1 MAIKKSELYSSLWAG
16 ADSLRGGMDA
26 SEYKN
31 YVLNLL
37 FLKYISDK
45 AKNNM
50 DSEIE
55 VPQGCFYEDILALEG
70 DKEIG
75 DKLNKIIAKIAE
87 RNDLKGVIDSVDFND
102 NTKLGEGKAM
112 MDTLS
117 NLVKIFADLSLG
129 AHGALDDD
137 LLGDAY
143 EYLMRH
149 FASESG
155 KSKGQFY
162 TPSEVS
168 LLLSLLLGI
177 DENTRQ
183 DKSIYDPTCGSG
195 SLLLKASSLAGK
207 KGLTIYGQEKDIST
221 TALCKMNM
229 ILHNSATADIA
240 KGGFSTLSNPF
251 FTTENGMLKTFD
263 YVVANPP
270 FSLKNWTDGLSIDPK
285 SKQVINDSFN
295 RFEDG
300 TPPEKNGDFAF
311 LLHIIK
317 SLKDTGKG
325 AVILPHGVLFRGNAE
340 GVIRK
345 NLLMKGYIK
354 GVIGL
359 APNLFYGTSI
369 PACVIVLDK
378 ENAHAR
384 KGVFMIDASKDFK
397 KDGNKNR
404 LRDQDVQKMIDTFNA
419 LKEIPYYSKMVSL
432 EEISANDYNLNIPRY
447 IASKQELEKDLFAL
461 INSPSYLPKNEI
473 KAYAPYFQVFK
484 ELKNMLFKKSDKEG
498 YYALKTE
505 CENIKELITQ
515 SLEYQTFHA
524 SVLSAFD
531 RLELF
536 TTFNDLE
543 PGFNPK
549 TLIESVCS
557 KVLKEFEKVGILDK
571 YGVYQLFKDYYNEV
585 LQDDWFLL
593 SFNGFRSAKELR
605 KLNPLKDKNKKANY
619 LEEPDF
625 VIQKTYYKS
634 DLIPKNLIKQR
645 FFEKETKE
653 LEALENALNE
663 KEALLD
669 EFIEEHSNEEG
680 LFDGLKINESVLKKE
695 LKNATDLED
704 KQILK
709 TDLEDKQILKTDL
722 EDKQIL
728 KTALEWLEAKNK
740 ALKMKNKAYEELEL
754 KAFHQYKNL
763 EINEI
768 KDLIIKDKWLNSL
781 KNALENKIQKRINA
795 FISTLNE
802 IISSYSNSLLELDK
816 EVKESESKV
825 LEHLKDL
832 GLMG

>member
-45 AKNNM
+45 AKNNNF
-50 DSEIE
+50 SEIE

-102 NTKLGEGKAM
+102 NAKLGEGKAM
-112 MDTLS
+112 TDTLS

-129 AHGALDDD
+129 THGALDDD

-240 KGGFSTLSNPF
+240 KGGSSTLSNPF
-251 FTTENGMLKTFD
+251 FIKNGMLQTFD

-270 FSLKNWTDGLSIDPK
+270 FSLKNWTDGLTIDPK
-285 SKQVINDSFN
+285 SKQVINDHFN

-345 NLLMKGYIK
+345 NLLTKGYIK

-384 KGVFMIDASKDFK
+384 KGVFVIDASKDFK
-397 KDGNKNR
+397 KDGDKNR

-419 LKEIPYYSKMVSL
+419 YKEIPYYSKMVSL
-432 EEISANDYNLNIPRY
+432 EAISLNDYNLNIPRY

-461 INSPSYLPKNEI
+461 INSHKASYLPKNEI

-484 ELKNMLFKKSDKEG
+484 ELKNTLFKKSDKEG

-505 CENIKELITQ
+505 CENIKDLITQ

-585 LQDDWFLL
+585 LQDDWFLI
-593 SFNGFRSAKELR
+593 SFNGFISAKNLR

-625 VIQKTYYKS
+625 IVQKTYYKS

-704 KQILK
+704 KK
-709 TDLEDKQILKTDL
+709 
-722 EDKQIL
+722 IL
-728 KTALEWLEAKNK
+728 KTALEYLEAKNK

-795 FISTLNE
+795 FISALNT

-832 GLMG
+832 GLMGW

>member
-45 AKNNM
+45 AKNDP
-50 DSEIE
+50 DSDII

-177 DENTRQ
+177 DANTRQ

-195 SLLLKASSLAGK
+195 SLLLKASSLAGE

-240 KGGFSTLSNPF
+240 KGGSSTLSNPL

-325 AVILPHGVLFRGNAE
+325 AVILPHGVLFRGNTEAQ
-340 GVIRK
+340 IRK
-345 NLLMKGYIK
+345 NLLTKGYIK
-354 GVIGL
+354 SVIGL

-384 KGVFMIDASKDFK
+384 KGVFLIDASRDFK

-419 LKEIPYYSKMVSL
+419 YKEIPYYSKMVSL

-484 ELKNMLFKKSDKEG
+484 ELKNTLFKKSDKEG

-557 KVLKEFEKVGILDK
+557 RVLKEFEKIEILDK

-585 LQDDWFLL
+585 LQDDWFLISL
-593 SFNGFRSAKELR
+593 NGFESAKELR
-605 KLNPLKDKNKKANY
+605 KLIPLKDKNKKANY

-625 VIQKTYYKS
+625 IIQKTYYKS
-634 DLIPKNLIKQR
+634 DLIPKHLIKQR

-695 LKNATDLED
+695 LKNATDPED
-704 KQILK
+704 KE
-709 TDLEDKQILKTDL
+709 T
-722 EDKQIL
+722 L
-728 KTALEWLEAKNK
+728 KTALELLEAKNK

-763 EINEI
+763 ELGEI
-768 KDLIIKDKWLNSL
+768 KDLIIKDKWLKSL
-781 KNALENKIQKRINA
+781 KNALENKILKRINA
-795 FISTLNE
+795 FTSALNE

>member
-45 AKNNM
+45 ARNNNF
-50 DSEIE
+50 SEIE
-55 VPQGCFYEDILALEG
+55 VPQGCFYEDILALES

-112 MDTLS
+112 IDTLS

-168 LLLSLLLGI
+168 LLLSLLLVI

-207 KGLTIYGQEKDIST
+207 NGLTIYGQEKDIST

-229 ILHNSATADIA
+229 ILHNSADADIA
-240 KGGFSTLSNPF
+240 KGGSSTLSNPF
-251 FTTENGMLKTFD
+251 FIKNGMLKTFD

-285 SKQVINDSFN
+285 SKQVINDRFN

-340 GVIRK
+340 AQIRK
-345 NLLMKGYIK
+345 NLLTKGYIK

-378 ENAHAR
+378 QNARAR
-384 KGVFMIDASKDFK
+384 KGVFLIDASKDFK

-404 LRDQDVQKMIDTFNA
+404 LREQDVQKMIDTFNA

-432 EEISANDYNLNIPRY
+432 EEISANDYNLNIARY
-447 IASKQELEKDLFAL
+447 IASKQESQKDLFAL
-461 INSPSYLPKNEI
+461 INSHKASYLPKNEI

-484 ELKNMLFKKSDKEG
+484 ELKNTLFKKSDKEG

-505 CENIKELITQ
+505 CENIKELIIQ
-515 SLEYQTFHA
+515 SSEYQTFHA
-524 SVLSAFD
+524 SVSNAFD
-531 RLELF
+531 RLNLF
-536 TTFNDLE
+536 ETFNHLE

-557 KVLKEFEKVGILDK
+557 KVLKEFEKVEILDK

-593 SFNGFRSAKELR
+593 SFNDFLSAKELR
-605 KLNPLKDKNKKANY
+605 KLNPLKDKNKKSNH

-645 FFEKETKE
+645 FFEKEAKE
-653 LEALENALNE
+653 LEELENALNE
-663 KEALLD
+663 KEAD
-669 EFIEEHSNEEG
+669 FEEFIEEHSSEEG
-680 LFDGLKINESVLKKE
+680 LFYELKINESVLKKE

-704 KQILK
+704 K
-709 TDLEDKQILKTDL
+709 E
-722 EDKQIL
+722 IL
-728 KTALEWLEAKNK
+728 KTALELLEAKNK
-740 ALKMKNKAYEELEL
+740 VLKMKNKAYEELEL

-763 EINEI
+763 ELGEI
-768 KDLIIKDKWLNSL
+768 KDLIIQDKWLKSL
-781 KNALENKIQKRINA
+781 KNALENKILKRINA
-795 FISTLNE
+795 FTSALNK
-802 IISSYSNSLLELDK
+802 IISDYSNSLLELDK

>member
-45 AKNNM
+45 ARNNNF
-50 DSEIE
+50 SEIE

-87 RNDLKGVIDSVDFND
+87 RNGLEGVIDSVDFND

-183 DKSIYDPTCGSG
+183 DKSIYDPACGSG
-195 SLLLKASSLAGK
+195 SLLLKASSLAGE

-240 KGGFSTLSNPF
+240 KGGSSTLSNPLF
-251 FTTENGMLKTFD
+251 IENGMLKTFD

-270 FSLKNWTDGLSIDPK
+270 FSLKNWTDGLSIDYK
-285 SKQVINDSFN
+285 SKQVINDRFN

-317 SLKDTGKG
+317 SLKNTGKG

-340 GVIRK
+340 GAIRK
-345 NLLMKGYIK
+345 NLLTKGYIK

-384 KGVFMIDASKDFK
+384 KGVFLIDASKDFK

-404 LRDQDVQKMIDTFNA
+404 LREQDVQKMIDTFNA
-419 LKEIPYYSKMVSL
+419 YKEIPHYSKMVSL
-432 EEISANDYNLNIPRY
+432 EEIALNDYNLNIARY
-447 IASKQELEKDLFAL
+447 ITAKQESEKDLFAL

-473 KAYAPYFQVFK
+473 KAYAPYFRVFK
-484 ELKNMLFKKSDKEG
+484 ELKNTLFKKSDKEG

-515 SLEYQTFHA
+515 SSEFQTFHA
-524 SVLSAFD
+524 SVLNAFD
-531 RLELF
+531 RLDLF
-536 TTFNDLE
+536 ETFNDLE

-557 KVLKEFEKVGILDK
+557 KVLKEFEKIEILDK

-585 LQDDWFLL
+585 LQDDWFLISL
-593 SFNGFRSAKELR
+593 NGFISTKELR

-645 FFEKETKE
+645 FFEKEAKE
-653 LEALENALNE
+653 LEELENALNE
-663 KEALLD
+663 KEALFE

-680 LFDGLKINESVLKKE
+680 LFYELKINESVLKKE

-704 KQILK
+704 KK
-709 TDLEDKQILKTDL
+709 
-722 EDKQIL
+722 IL

-763 EINEI
+763 ELNEI
-768 KDLIIKDKWLNSL
+768 KDLIIKDKWLKSL
-781 KNALENKIQKRINA
+781 KNALENKILKRINA
-795 FISTLNE
+795 FSSALNE
-802 IISSYSNSLLELDK
+802 IIQTYSNSLLELDK

>member
-31 YVLNLL
+31 YVLILL

-45 AKNNM
+45 ARNDAKNNT

-75 DKLNKIIAKIAE
+75 DKLNKIIAEIAE
-87 RNDLKGVIDSVDFND
+87 RNELKGVIDSVDFND

-112 MDTLS
+112 IDTLS

-177 DENTRQ
+177 DENTKQ

-207 KGLTIYGQEKDIST
+207 NGLTIYGQEKDIST

-229 ILHNSATADIA
+229 ILHNSADADIA
-240 KGGFSTLSNPF
+240 KGGSSTLSNPF
-251 FTTENGMLKTFD
+251 FIKNGMLQTFD

-345 NLLMKGYIK
+345 NLLTKGYIK

-378 ENAHAR
+378 ENARAR

-404 LRDQDVQKMIDTFNA
+404 LREQDVQKMIDTFNA

-432 EEISANDYNLNIPRY
+432 EEISANDYNLNIARY
-447 IASKQELEKDLFAL
+447 IAAKPESEKDLFAL
-461 INSPSYLPKNEI
+461 INSHKASYLPKNEI
-473 KAYAPYFQVFK
+473 KAYAPYFKVFK
-484 ELKNMLFKKSDKEG
+484 ELKNTLFKKSDKEG

-505 CENIKELITQ
+505 CENIKDLITQ
-515 SLEYQTFHA
+515 SSEFQAFHA
-524 SVLSAFD
+524 SVLNAFD
-531 RLELF
+531 RLNLF
-536 TTFNDLE
+536 ETFDHLK

-557 KVLKEFEKVGILDK
+557 KVLKEFEKVEILDK

-593 SFNGFRSAKELR
+593 SFNDFSSAKELR

-625 VIQKTYYKS
+625 IIQKTYYKS

-653 LEALENALNE
+653 LEELENALNE

-695 LKNATDLED
+695 LKNATDS
-704 KQILK
+704 
-709 TDLEDKQILKTDL
+709 

-763 EINEI
+763 KLGEI

-795 FISTLNE
+795 FISALNE

-825 LEHLKDL
+825 SEHLKDL
-832 GLMG
+832 GVVV

>member
-45 AKNNM
+45 ARNNNF
-50 DSEIE
+50 SEIE

-112 MDTLS
+112 VDTLS

-129 AHGALDDD
+129 THGALDDD

-207 KGLTIYGQEKDIST
+207 LGLTIYGQEKDIST
-221 TALCKMNM
+221 TALCRMNM
-229 ILHNSATADIA
+229 ILHHSADADIA
-240 KGGFSTLSNPF
+240 KGGSSTLSNPLF
-251 FTTENGMLKTFD
+251 IKNGMLQTFD

-285 SKQVINDSFN
+285 SKQVINDHFN

-419 LKEIPYYSKMVSL
+419 YKEIPYYSKMVSL
-432 EEISANDYNLNIPRY
+432 EEISLNDYNLNIPRY
-447 IASKQELEKDLFAL
+447 IASQQELEKDLFAL
-461 INSPSYLPKNEI
+461 INSHKASYLPKNEI
-473 KAYAPYFQVFK
+473 KAYDPYFQVFK
-484 ELKNMLFKKSDKEG
+484 ELKNTLFKKSDKEG

-524 SVLSAFD
+524 SVLNAFD

-593 SFNGFRSAKELR
+593 SFNGFESAKELR

-709 TDLEDKQILKTDL
+709 T
-722 EDKQIL
+722 
-728 KTALEWLEAKNK
+728 ALELLEAKNK

-763 EINEI
+763 ELDEI
-768 KDLIIKDKWLNSL
+768 KDLIIQDKWLKSL

-795 FISTLNE
+795 FISALNE

>member
-45 AKNNM
+45 ARNDAKNNIP
-50 DSEIE
+50 SAIE

-75 DKLNKIIAKIAE
+75 DKLNKIIAEIAE

-143 EYLMRH
+143 EYFMRH

-177 DENTRQ
+177 NENTKQ
-183 DKSIYDPTCGSG
+183 DTSIYDPTCGSG
-195 SLLLKASSLAGK
+195 SLLLKASSLASE

-229 ILHNSATADIA
+229 ILHNNSSADI
-240 KGGFSTLSNPF
+240 KGGSSTLSDPDTF
-251 FTTENGMLKTFD
+251 KTENGMLKTFD

-270 FSLKNWTDGLSIDPK
+270 FSLKNWTDGFSIDPK
-285 SKQVINDSFN
+285 SKQVIDDRFN

-317 SLKDTGKG
+317 SLKNTGKG

-340 GVIRK
+340 GAIRK
-345 NLLMKGYIK
+345 NLLTKGYIK

-404 LRDQDVQKMIDTFNA
+404 LREQDIQKMIDTFNA

-432 EEISANDYNLNIPRY
+432 EEISANGYNLNIPRY
-447 IASKQELEKDLFAL
+447 IAAKLESEKDLFAL
-461 INSPSYLPKNEI
+461 INSHKANYLPKNEMESL
-473 KAYAPYFQVFK
+473 APYFKVFK
-484 ELKNMLFKKSDKEG
+484 ELKNTLFKKSDKEG

-505 CENIKELITQ
+505 CENFKDLIIKSQ
-515 SLEYQTFHA
+515 EYQAFHA
-524 SVLSAFD
+524 SVLNAFD
-531 RLELF
+531 RLDLL
-536 TTFNDLE
+536 TTFDHLK

-549 TLIESVCS
+549 TLIESVCQ
-557 KVLKEFEKVGILDK
+557 KVLKEFEKVEILDK
-571 YGVYQLFKDYYNEV
+571 YGVYQLFKDYYNQV

-593 SFNGFRSAKELR
+593 SFNDFISAKELR
-605 KLNPLKDKNKKANY
+605 KLTPLKDKNKKANY

-634 DLIPKNLIKQR
+634 DLIPKNLIQQR
-645 FFEKETKE
+645 FFEKEAKE
-653 LEALENALNE
+653 LEELENALNE
-663 KEALLD
+663 KEAHYE

-680 LFDGLKINESVLKKE
+680 LFYELKISESVLKKE
-695 LKNATDLED
+695 LKNATED
-704 KQILK
+704 S
-709 TDLEDKQILKTDL
+709 EDEK
-722 EDKQIL
+722 IL
-728 KTALEWLEAKNK
+728 KTALELLEAKNK
-740 ALKMKNKAYEELEL
+740 ALKMKNKAHEELEL

-763 EINEI
+763 ELDEI

-781 KNALENKIQKRINA
+781 KNALENKILKRINA
-795 FISTLNE
+795 FTSTLNE
-802 IISSYSNSLLELDK
+802 IISNYSNSLLELDK

>member
-45 AKNNM
+45 ARSNI

-87 RNDLKGVIDSVDFND
+87 RNDLEGVIDSVDFND
-102 NTKLGEGKAM
+102 NAKLGEGKAM
-112 MDTLS
+112 IDTLS

-207 KGLTIYGQEKDIST
+207 RGLTIYGQEKDIST
-221 TALCKMNM
+221 TALCKMNT
-229 ILHNSATADIA
+229 ILHNITDAEI
-240 KGGFSTLSNPF
+240 KGGSSTLSNPF
-251 FTTENGMLKTFD
+251 FTTENGMLQTFD

-340 GVIRK
+340 AQIRK
-345 NLLMKGYIK
+345 NLLTKGYIK

-378 ENAHAR
+378 ENARAR

-419 LKEIPYYSKMVSL
+419 YKEIPYYSKMVSL

-447 IASKQELEKDLFAL
+447 IAAKQELEKDLFAL

-473 KAYAPYFQVFK
+473 KAYDPYFQVFK
-484 ELKNMLFKKSDKEG
+484 ELKNTLFKKSDKEG

-585 LQDDWFLL
+585 LQDDWFLI
-593 SFNGFRSAKELR
+593 SFNGFESAKELR

-625 VIQKTYYKS
+625 IIQKTYYKS

-669 EFIEEHSNEEG
+669 EFIEEHSSEEG

-695 LKNATDLED
+695 LKNATDP
-704 KQILK
+704 
-709 TDLEDKQILKTDL
+709 

-795 FISTLNE
+795 FISALNE

>member
-1 MAIKKSELYSSLWAG
+1 MAIRKNELYSSLWAG

-45 AKNNM
+45 ARNDAKNNT
-50 DSEIE
+50 DSAIE

-75 DKLNKIIAKIAE
+75 DKLNKIIAEIAE
-87 RNDLKGVIDSVDFND
+87 QNDLKGVIDSVDFND

-112 MDTLS
+112 IDTLS

-221 TALCKMNM
+221 RALCKMNT
-229 ILHNSATADIA
+229 ILHNITDADI
-240 KGGFSTLSNPF
+240 KGGSSTLSNPL
-251 FTTENGMLKTFD
+251 FTTENGMLQTFD

-317 SLKDTGKG
+317 SLKNTGKG

-404 LRDQDVQKMIDTFNA
+404 LREQDVQKMIDTFNA
-419 LKEIPYYSKMVSL
+419 YKEIPYYSKMVSL

-484 ELKNMLFKKSDKEG
+484 ELKNTLFKKSDKEG

-515 SLEYQTFHA
+515 SSEYQTFHA

-536 TTFNDLE
+536 TTFNDLKL
-543 PGFNPK
+543 GFNPK

-557 KVLKEFEKVGILDK
+557 RVLKEFEKVGILDK

-585 LQDDWFLL
+585 LQDDWFLI
-593 SFNGFRSAKELR
+593 SFNGFRSAKNLR

-653 LEALENALNE
+653 LEELENALNE

-695 LKNATDLED
+695 LKNA
-704 KQILK
+704 
-709 TDLEDKQILKTDL
+709 TDL

-781 KNALENKIQKRINA
+781 KNALENKIQKHINA
-795 FISTLNE
+795 FISALNG

>member
-45 AKNNM
+45 ARNNTY
-50 DSEIE
+50 SEIE

-87 RNDLKGVIDSVDFND
+87 RNGLKGVIDSVDFND

-112 MDTLS
+112 IDTLS

-129 AHGALDDD
+129 AHGALGDD

-177 DENTRQ
+177 DENTKQ
-183 DKSIYDPTCGSG
+183 DKSIYDPTCRSG

-207 KGLTIYGQEKDIST
+207 KGLSIYGQEKDIST
-221 TALCKMNM
+221 TALCRMNM
-229 ILHNSATADIA
+229 FLHNASAHKIA
-240 KGGFSTLSNPF
+240 KGGSSTLSNPF
-251 FTTENGMLKTFD
+251 FIKNGMLQTFD

-325 AVILPHGVLFRGNAE
+325 AVILPHGVLFRGNTE
-340 GVIRK
+340 SVIRK
-345 NLLMKGYIK
+345 NLLTKGYIK
-354 GVIGL
+354 SVIGL

-378 ENAHAR
+378 ENARAR
-384 KGVFMIDASKDFK
+384 KGVFLIDASKDFK

-404 LRDQDVQKMIDTFNA
+404 LREQDVQKMIDTFNA

-432 EEISANDYNLNIPRY
+432 EEISANDYNLNIARY
-447 IASKQELEKDLFAL
+447 IAAKQESEKDLFAL
-461 INSPSYLPKNEI
+461 INSPSYLPQNEI
-473 KAYAPYFQVFK
+473 EIYAPYFQVFK
-484 ELKNMLFKKSDKEG
+484 ELKNTLFKKSDKEG

-505 CENIKELITQ
+505 CENIKDLIIQ
-515 SLEYQTFHA
+515 SLEYQAFHA
-524 SVLSAFD
+524 SVLNAFD
-531 RLELF
+531 RLNLF
-536 TTFNDLE
+536 ETFENLE

-557 KVLKEFEKVGILDK
+557 KVLKEFEKGEVLDK

-593 SFNGFRSAKELR
+593 SFNGFLSAKELR

-645 FFEKETKE
+645 FFEKEAKE
-653 LEALENALNE
+653 LEELENALNE
-663 KEALLD
+663 KEAD
-669 EFIEEHSNEEG
+669 FEEFIEEHSNEECK
-680 LFDGLKINESVLKKE
+680 F
-695 LKNATDLED
+695 
-704 KQILK
+704 
-709 TDLEDKQILKTDL
+709 
-722 EDKQIL
+722 
-728 KTALEWLEAKNK
+728 
-740 ALKMKNKAYEELEL
+740 
-754 KAFHQYKNL
+754 
-763 EINEI
+763 
-768 KDLIIKDKWLNSL
+768 
-781 KNALENKIQKRINA
+781 
-795 FISTLNE
+795 
-802 IISSYSNSLLELDK
+802 
-816 EVKESESKV
+816 
-825 LEHLKDL
+825 
-832 GLMG
+832 

>member
-45 AKNNM
+45 ARNDAKNHIE
-50 DSEIE
+50 SAIE

-75 DKLNKIIAKIAE
+75 DKLNKIIAEIAKKNQLE
-87 RNDLKGVIDSVDFND
+87 GVIDSVDFND

-112 MDTLS
+112 IDTLS

-195 SLLLKASSLAGK
+195 SLLLKASSLAGE

-240 KGGFSTLSNPF
+240 KGGSSTLSNPL

-285 SKQVINDSFN
+285 SKQVINDNFN

-340 GVIRK
+340 AQIRK
-345 NLLMKGYIK
+345 NLLTKGYIK
-354 GVIGL
+354 SVIGL

-378 ENAHAR
+378 ENARAR
-384 KGVFMIDASKDFK
+384 KGVFLIDASKDFK

-404 LRDQDVQKMIDTFNA
+404 LREQDVQKMIDAFNA
-419 LKEIPYYSKMVSL
+419 YKEIPYYSKMVSL
-432 EEISANDYNLNIPRY
+432 EEISANDYNLNIARY
-447 IASKQELEKDLFAL
+447 ITAKQESEKDLFAL
-461 INSPSYLPKNEI
+461 INSHKASYLPQNEI
-473 KAYAPYFQVFK
+473 EIYDPYFRVFK
-484 ELKNMLFKKSDKEG
+484 ELKNTLFKKSDKES

-505 CENIKELITQ
+505 CENIKESIIQ
-515 SLEYQTFHA
+515 SSEFHAFHA
-524 SVLSAFD
+524 SVLDAFD
-531 RLELF
+531 RLDLF
-536 TTFNDLE
+536 ETFEHLE

-549 TLIESVCS
+549 TLIESVCQ
-557 KVLKEFEKVGILDK
+557 KVLKEFEKIEILDK

-593 SFNGFRSAKELR
+593 SFNGFISAKELR

-634 DLIPKNLIKQR
+634 DLIPKHLIKQR

-653 LEALENALNE
+653 LEELENALNE

-695 LKNATDLED
+695 LKNATDSED
-704 KQILK
+704 EK
-709 TDLEDKQILKTDL
+709 
-722 EDKQIL
+722 IL

-740 ALKMKNKAYEELEL
+740 ALKMKNKAHEELEL

-763 EINEI
+763 KLNEI
-768 KDLIIKDKWLNSL
+768 KDLIIQDKWLKSL
-781 KNALENKIQKRINA
+781 KNALENKIFKRINA
-795 FISTLNE
+795 FSSALNG
-802 IISSYSNSLLELDK
+802 IIQTYSNSLLELNK

>member
-45 AKNNM
+45 ARNNTY
-50 DSEIE
+50 SEIE
-55 VPQGCFYEDILALEG
+55 VPEGCFYEDILALEG
-70 DKEIG
+70 NKEIG

-87 RNDLKGVIDSVDFND
+87 QNDLKGVIDSVDFND

-112 MDTLS
+112 IDTLS

-129 AHGALDDD
+129 THGALDDD

-177 DENTRQ
+177 DENTKQ

-207 KGLTIYGQEKDIST
+207 NGLTIYGQEKDIST
-221 TALCKMNM
+221 TALCRMNM
-229 ILHNSATADIA
+229 ILHNSADADIA
-240 KGGFSTLSNPF
+240 KGGSSTLSNPSF
-251 FTTENGMLKTFD
+251 IENGMLKTFD

-317 SLKDTGKG
+317 SLKNTGKG

-340 GVIRK
+340 AQIRK
-345 NLLMKGYIK
+345 NLLTKGYIK

-378 ENAHAR
+378 ENARAR

-404 LRDQDVQKMIDTFNA
+404 LREQDVQKMIDTFNA

-432 EEISANDYNLNIPRY
+432 EEIALNDYNLNIARY
-447 IASKQELEKDLFAL
+447 IAAKQESEKDLFAL
-461 INSPSYLPKNEI
+461 INSHKASYLPKNEI
-473 KAYAPYFQVFK
+473 EAYAPYFQVFK
-484 ELKNMLFKKSDKEG
+484 ELKNTLFKKSDKEG

-505 CENIKELITQ
+505 CENIKDLITQ
-515 SLEYQTFHA
+515 SLEYQAFHA
-524 SVLSAFD
+524 SVLNAFD
-531 RLELF
+531 RLNLF
-536 TTFNDLE
+536 ETFNHLK

-549 TLIESVCS
+549 TTIESVCS
-557 KVLKEFEKVGILDK
+557 KVLKEFEKGEILDK
-571 YGVYQLFKDYYNEV
+571 YGVYQIFKDYYNEV

-593 SFNGFRSAKELR
+593 SFNDFSSAKELR
-605 KLNPLKDKNKKANY
+605 ELNPLKDKNKKANY

-645 FFEKETKE
+645 FFEKESKE
-653 LEALENALNE
+653 LEELENALNE
-663 KEALLD
+663 KEANFE
-669 EFIEEHSNEEG
+669 EFIEEHSSEEG
-680 LFDGLKINESVLKKE
+680 LFYESKINESVLKKE
-695 LKNATDLED
+695 LKNATDLKD
-704 KQILK
+704 K
-709 TDLEDKQILKTDL
+709 E
-722 EDKQIL
+722 IL
-728 KTALEWLEAKNK
+728 KTALELLEAKNK

-754 KAFHQYKNL
+754 KAFHQYKKL
-763 EINEI
+763 ELDEI
-768 KDLIIKDKWLNSL
+768 KDLIIQDKWLKSL
-781 KNALENKIQKRINA
+781 KNALENKILKRINA
-795 FISTLNE
+795 FTGTLNS
-802 IISSYSNSLLELDK
+802 IISNYSNSLLELDK

-832 GLMG
+832 GVVV

>member
-45 AKNNM
+45 ARSNM

-87 RNDLKGVIDSVDFND
+87 RNNLKGVIDSVDFND

-112 MDTLS
+112 IDTLS

-143 EYLMRH
+143 EYLMHH

-240 KGGFSTLSNPF
+240 KGGSSTLSNPF
-251 FTTENGMLKTFD
+251 FIKNGMLQTFD

-285 SKQVINDSFN
+285 SKQVINDHFN

-317 SLKDTGKG
+317 SLNPTGKG

-369 PACVIVLDK
+369 PACVIILDK
-378 ENAHAR
+378 ENARTR
-384 KGVFMIDASKDFK
+384 KGVFVIDASKDFK

-419 LKEIPYYSKMVSL
+419 YKEIPYYSKMVSL
-432 EEISANDYNLNIPRY
+432 EEISTNDYNLNIPRY
-447 IASKQELEKDLFAL
+447 IAAKQELEKDLFAL
-461 INSPSYLPKNEI
+461 INSHKASYLPKNEI
-473 KAYAPYFQVFK
+473 EAYTPYFQVFK
-484 ELKNMLFKKSDKEG
+484 ELKNTLFKKSDKED

-505 CENIKELITQ
+505 CENIKDYITK

-524 SVLSAFD
+524 SVLNAFD

-536 TTFNDLE
+536 TTFNSLE
-543 PGFNPK
+543 PGFDPK
-549 TLIESVCS
+549 TLIESVYS
-557 KVLKEFEKVGILDK
+557 KVLYEFEKVEILDK

-593 SFNGFRSAKELR
+593 SCNGFESAKELR
-605 KLNPLKDKNKKANY
+605 ELTPLKDKNKKANY

-625 VIQKTYYKS
+625 IIQKTYYKS
-634 DLIPKNLIKQR
+634 DLIPKHLIKQR

-680 LFDGLKINESVLKKE
+680 LFDGLKINESILKKE
-695 LKNATDLED
+695 LKNATDP
-704 KQILK
+704 
-709 TDLEDKQILKTDL
+709 

-781 KNALENKIQKRINA
+781 KNALEDKIQKRINA
-795 FISTLNE
+795 FASALNE
-802 IISSYSNSLLELDK
+802 IIQTYSNSLLELDK

>member
-1 MAIKKSELYSSLWAG
+1 M
-16 ADSLRGGMDA
+16 
-26 SEYKN
+26 
-31 YVLNLL
+31 
-37 FLKYISDK
+37 
-45 AKNNM
+45 
-50 DSEIE
+50 
-55 VPQGCFYEDILALEG
+55 
-70 DKEIG
+70 
-75 DKLNKIIAKIAE
+75 
-87 RNDLKGVIDSVDFND
+87 IDSVDFND

-112 MDTLS
+112 IDTLS

-143 EYLMRH
+143 EYLMCH

-207 KGLTIYGQEKDIST
+207 NGLTIYGQEKDIST

-229 ILHNSATADIA
+229 ILHNSTDAEIA
-240 KGGFSTLSNPF
+240 KGGSSTLSNPF
-251 FTTENGMLKTFD
+251 FIKNGMLQTFD

-295 RFEDG
+295 RFEYG

-340 GVIRK
+340 GAIRK
-345 NLLMKGYIK
+345 NLLTKGYIK

-384 KGVFMIDASKDFK
+384 KGVFIIDASKDFK

-404 LRDQDVQKMIDTFNA
+404 LREQDVQKMIDTFNA

-432 EEISANDYNLNIPRY
+432 EEISANDYNLNIARY
-447 IASKQELEKDLFAL
+447 IATKQESEKDLFAL
-461 INSPSYLPKNEI
+461 INSHKASYLPKNEI

-484 ELKNMLFKKSDKEG
+484 ELKNTLFKKSDKEG

-505 CENIKELITQ
+505 CENIKDLITQ
-515 SLEYQTFHA
+515 SSEFQTFHA
-524 SVLSAFD
+524 SVLNAFD
-531 RLELF
+531 RLNLF
-536 TTFNDLE
+536 ETFDNLK

-557 KVLKEFEKVGILDK
+557 KVLKEFEKVEILDK

-593 SFNGFRSAKELR
+593 SFNDFSSAKELR
-605 KLNPLKDKNKKANY
+605 ELTPLKDKNKKANY

-645 FFEKETKE
+645 FFEKEAKE
-653 LEALENALNE
+653 LEELENALNE
-663 KEALLD
+663 KEAD
-669 EFIEEHSNEEG
+669 FEEFIKEHSSEEG
-680 LFDGLKINESVLKKE
+680 LFYEWKVNESVLKKE
-695 LKNATDLED
+695 LKNATDSED
-704 KQILK
+704 K
-709 TDLEDKQILKTDL
+709 E
-722 EDKQIL
+722 IL
-728 KTALEWLEAKNK
+728 KTALELLEAKNK
-740 ALKMKNKAYEELEL
+740 ALKMKNKACEELEL

-763 EINEI
+763 ELGKI
-768 KDLIIKDKWLNSL
+768 KDLIIQDKWLKSL
-781 KNALENKIQKRINA
+781 KNALENKILKRINA
-795 FISTLNE
+795 FTSTLNE
-802 IISSYSNSLLELDK
+802 IISNYSSSLLELDK

>member
-45 AKNNM
+45 AKNDP
-50 DSEIE
+50 DSDII
-55 VPQGCFYEDILALEG
+55 VPQGCFYEYILALEG

-87 RNDLKGVIDSVDFND
+87 QNDLLKGAIDSVDFND

-117 NLVKIFADLSLG
+117 NLVKIFANLSLG
-129 AHGALDDD
+129 THGALDDD

-177 DENTRQ
+177 DENTIQ
-183 DKSIYDPTCGSG
+183 DKTIYDPACGSG
-195 SLLLKASSLAGK
+195 SLLLKASSLAGE

-229 ILHNSATADIA
+229 VLHNSATADIA
-240 KGGFSTLSNPF
+240 KGGSSTLSNPYF
-251 FTTENGMLKTFD
+251 LENGMLKTFD

-317 SLKDTGKG
+317 SLKNTGKG

-340 GVIRK
+340 AQIRK
-345 NLLMKGYIK
+345 NLLLKGYIK

-404 LRDQDVQKMIDTFNA
+404 LRDQDIQKMIDTFNA
-419 LKEIPYYSKMVSL
+419 YKEIPYYSKMVSL

-447 IASKQELEKDLFAL
+447 IAAKQELEKDLFAL

-484 ELKNMLFKKSDKEG
+484 ELKNTLFKKSDKEG

-515 SLEYQTFHA
+515 SSEFQTFHA

-536 TTFNDLE
+536 ETFNHLE

-557 KVLKEFEKVGILDK
+557 KVLKEFEKVGILDQ

-585 LQDDWFLL
+585 LQDDWFLI
-593 SFNGFRSAKELR
+593 SFNGFESAKELR

-619 LEEPDF
+619 LEKPDF
-625 VIQKTYYKS
+625 IIQKTYYKS
-634 DLIPKNLIKQR
+634 DLIPKHLIKQR

-695 LKNATDLED
+695 LKNATDSED
-704 KQILK
+704 KE
-709 TDLEDKQILKTDL
+709 T
-722 EDKQIL
+722 L

-763 EINEI
+763 ELSEI
-768 KDLIIKDKWLNSL
+768 KDLIIKDKWLKSL

-795 FISTLNE
+795 FISALNE

-825 LEHLKDL
+825 LEHLRDL

>member
-1 MAIKKSELYSSLWAG
+1 MI
-16 ADSLRGGMDA
+16 
-26 SEYKN
+26 
-31 YVLNLL
+31 
-37 FLKYISDK
+37 
-45 AKNNM
+45 
-50 DSEIE
+50 
-55 VPQGCFYEDILALEG
+55 
-70 DKEIG
+70 
-75 DKLNKIIAKIAE
+75 
-87 RNDLKGVIDSVDFND
+87 
-102 NTKLGEGKAM
+102 
-112 MDTLS
+112 DTLS

-207 KGLTIYGQEKDIST
+207 NGLTIYGQEKDIST

-229 ILHNSATADIA
+229 ILHNSADADIA
-240 KGGFSTLSNPF
+240 KGGSSTLSNPLF
-251 FTTENGMLKTFD
+251 IENGMLKTFD
-263 YVVANPP
+263 YCLANPP

-317 SLKDTGKG
+317 SLKNTGKG

-345 NLLMKGYIK
+345 NLLLKGYIK

-369 PACVIVLDK
+369 PACVIILDK
-378 ENAHAR
+378 ENTRAR

-419 LKEIPYYSKMVSL
+419 YKEIPYYSKMVSL

-447 IASKQELEKDLFAL
+447 IAAKPESEKDLFAL
-461 INSPSYLPKNEI
+461 INSHKASYLPKNEI
-473 KAYAPYFQVFK
+473 VKAYDPYFKVFK
-484 ELKNMLFKKSDKEG
+484 ELKNTLFKKSDKEG

-505 CENIKELITQ
+505 CENIKELIIQ
-515 SLEYQTFHA
+515 SSEFQTFHA

-531 RLELF
+531 RLELS

-557 KVLKEFEKVGILDK
+557 RVLKEFEKVEILDK

-593 SFNGFRSAKELR
+593 SFNGFLSAKNLR
-605 KLNPLKDKNKKANY
+605 KLTPLKDKNKKANY

-625 VIQKTYYKS
+625 IIQKTYYKS

-645 FFEKETKE
+645 FFEKEAKE
-653 LEALENALNE
+653 LEELENALNE

-680 LFDGLKINESVLKKE
+680 LFYELKINESVLKKE
-695 LKNATDLED
+695 LKNATDLEYE
-704 KQILK
+704 K
-709 TDLEDKQILKTDL
+709 
-722 EDKQIL
+722 IL

-763 EINEI
+763 KLGEI

-781 KNALENKIQKRINA
+781 KNALENKIQKRTNA
-795 FISTLNE
+795 FTSALNE

>member
-45 AKNNM
+45 ARSNM

-112 MDTLS
+112 IDTLS

-240 KGGFSTLSNPF
+240 KGGSSTLSNPF
-251 FTTENGMLKTFD
+251 FIKNGMLQTFD

-317 SLKDTGKG
+317 SLKNTGKG

-340 GVIRK
+340 GSIRK
-345 NLLMKGYIK
+345 NLLLKGYIK

-384 KGVFMIDASKDFK
+384 KGVFVIDASKDFK

-419 LKEIPYYSKMVSL
+419 YKEIPYYSKMVSL

-447 IASKQELEKDLFAL
+447 IAAKQELEKDLFAL

-473 KAYAPYFQVFK
+473 KAYDPYFQVFK
-484 ELKNMLFKKSDKEG
+484 ELKNTLFKKSDKEG

-524 SVLSAFD
+524 SVLSAFESLD
-531 RLELF
+531 LF
-536 TTFNDLE
+536 ETFDNLE

-549 TLIESVCS
+549 TLIESVCQ

-585 LQDDWFLL
+585 LQDDWFLI
-593 SFNGFRSAKELR
+593 SFNGFISAKELR

-704 KQILK
+704 
-709 TDLEDKQILKTDL
+709 E
-722 EDKQIL
+722 QIL
-728 KTALEWLEAKNK
+728 KTALELLEAKNK

-795 FISTLNE
+795 FISALNG

-832 GLMG
+832 GLLG

>member
-45 AKNNM
+45 ARSNM

-112 MDTLS
+112 IDTLS

-183 DKSIYDPTCGSG
+183 DKSIYDPACGSG

-240 KGGFSTLSNPF
+240 KGGSSTLSNPLF
-251 FTTENGMLKTFD
+251 IKNGMLQTFD

-270 FSLKNWTDGLSIDPK
+270 FSLKNWTDGLTIDPK

-340 GVIRK
+340 GSIRK

-404 LRDQDVQKMIDTFNA
+404 LREQDVQKMIDTFNA
-419 LKEIPYYSKMVSL
+419 YKEIPYYSKMVSL

-447 IASKQELEKDLFAL
+447 IATKQELEKDLFAL

-484 ELKNMLFKKSDKEG
+484 ELKNTLFKKSDKEG

-505 CENIKELITQ
+505 CENIKDYITQ

-531 RLELF
+531 RLELS

-593 SFNGFRSAKELR
+593 SFNGFESAKELR
-605 KLNPLKDKNKKANY
+605 KLTPLKDKNKKANY

-625 VIQKTYYKS
+625 IIQKTYYKS
-634 DLIPKNLIKQR
+634 DLIPKHLIKQR

-653 LEALENALNE
+653 LEALENAFNE

-680 LFDGLKINESVLKKE
+680 LFEGLKINESVLKKE
-695 LKNATDLED
+695 LKNATDPED
-704 KQILK
+704 KK
-709 TDLEDKQILKTDL
+709 
-722 EDKQIL
+722 IL
-728 KTALEWLEAKNK
+728 KTALELLEAKNK
-740 ALKMKNKAYEELEL
+740 ALKTKNKAHEELEL

-763 EINEI
+763 ELNEI

-781 KNALENKIQKRINA
+781 KNALENKILKRINA
-795 FISTLNE
+795 FISALNE

>member
-45 AKNNM
+45 ARSNI

-112 MDTLS
+112 IDTLS

-129 AHGALDDD
+129 VHGALDDD

-177 DENTRQ
+177 NENTRQ
-183 DKSIYDPTCGSG
+183 DKSIYDPACGSG

-229 ILHNSATADIA
+229 ILHNSTDADIA
-240 KGGFSTLSNPF
+240 KGGSSTLSNPLF
-251 FTTENGMLKTFD
+251 IKNGMLQTFD

-317 SLKDTGKG
+317 SLKNTGKG

-345 NLLMKGYIK
+345 NLLLKGYIK

-369 PACVIVLDK
+369 PACVIILDK

-384 KGVFMIDASKDFK
+384 KGVFVIDASKDFK

-419 LKEIPYYSKMVSL
+419 YKEIPYYSKMVSL
-432 EEISANDYNLNIPRY
+432 EEISTNDYNLNIPRY
-447 IASKQELEKDLFAL
+447 IAAKQELEKDLFAL
-461 INSPSYLPKNEI
+461 INSHKASYLPKNEI

-484 ELKNMLFKKSDKEG
+484 ELKNTLFKKSDKEG

-505 CENIKELITQ
+505 CENIKELIIQ

-531 RLELF
+531 RLELP

-557 KVLKEFEKVGILDK
+557 KVLYEFEKIEILDK

-593 SFNGFRSAKELR
+593 SFNDFRSAKELR
-605 KLNPLKDKNKKANY
+605 ELTPLKDKNKKANY

-653 LEALENALNE
+653 LEELENALNE
-663 KEALLD
+663 KEAHFE

-695 LKNATDLED
+695 LKNATDSED
-704 KQILK
+704 K
-709 TDLEDKQILKTDL
+709 E
-722 EDKQIL
+722 IL
-728 KTALEWLEAKNK
+728 KTALELLEAKNK
-740 ALKMKNKAYEELEL
+740 ALKMKNKAYEDLEL

-763 EINEI
+763 EVNEI
-768 KDLIIKDKWLNSL
+768 KDLIIKDKWLKSL

-795 FISTLNE
+795 FTSALNG
-802 IISSYSNSLLELDK
+802 IIQTYSNGLLELDK

-832 GLMG
+832 GLVG

>member
-45 AKNNM
+45 ARSNM

-221 TALCKMNM
+221 TALCIMNM
-229 ILHNSATADIA
+229 FLHNAPKHKIA

-285 SKQVINDSFN
+285 SKQVINDHFN

-340 GVIRK
+340 GSIRK

-378 ENAHAR
+378 ENARAR
-384 KGVFMIDASKDFK
+384 KGVFVIDASKDFK

-484 ELKNMLFKKSDKEG
+484 ELKNTLFKKSDKEG

-524 SVLSAFD
+524 SVLSAFESLD
-531 RLELF
+531 LF

-585 LQDDWFLL
+585 LQDDWFLI
-593 SFNGFRSAKELR
+593 SFNGFESAKELR

-625 VIQKTYYKS
+625 IVQKTYYKS

-653 LEALENALNE
+653 LEELENALNE

-695 LKNATDLED
+695 LKNATDPED
-704 KQILK
+704 K
-709 TDLEDKQILKTDL
+709 E
-722 EDKQIL
+722 IL

-740 ALKMKNKAYEELEL
+740 ALKMKNKAHEDLEL

-795 FISTLNE
+795 FASALNT

-832 GLMG
+832 GLLG

>member
-45 AKNNM
+45 AKNNTY
-50 DSEIE
+50 SEIE

-87 RNDLKGVIDSVDFND
+87 RNDLKGVIDNVDFND

-112 MDTLS
+112 IDTLS
-117 NLVKIFADLSLG
+117 NLIKIFADLSLG

-221 TALCKMNM
+221 TALCRMNM
-229 ILHNSATADIA
+229 ILHNSADADIA
-240 KGGFSTLSNPF
+240 KGGSSTLSNPLF
-251 FTTENGMLKTFD
+251 IKNGMLQTFD

-285 SKQVINDSFN
+285 SKQVINDRFN

-317 SLKDTGKG
+317 SLNPTGKG

-345 NLLMKGYIK
+345 NLLLKGYIK

-378 ENAHAR
+378 ENARAR
-384 KGVFMIDASKDFK
+384 KGVFVIDASKDFK

-447 IASKQELEKDLFAL
+447 IAAKQELEKDLFAL

-484 ELKNMLFKKSDKEG
+484 ELKNTLFKKSDKEG

-505 CENIKELITQ
+505 CENIKDYITQ

-557 KVLKEFEKVGILDK
+557 KVLKEFERVEILDK

-593 SFNGFRSAKELR
+593 SFNDFRSAKELR

-645 FFEKETKE
+645 FFEKEAKE
-653 LEALENALNE
+653 LEELENALNE
-663 KEALLD
+663 KEVLLD

-695 LKNATDLED
+695 LKNATNP
-704 KQILK
+704 
-709 TDLEDKQILKTDL
+709 

-728 KTALEWLEAKNK
+728 KTALELLEAKNK
-740 ALKMKNKAYEELEL
+740 VLKMKNKAYEELEL

-795 FISTLNE
+795 FISALNE

>member
-45 AKNNM
+45 ARSNT

-55 VPQGCFYEDILALEG
+55 VPEGCFYEDILALEG

-240 KGGFSTLSNPF
+240 KGGSSTLSNPLF
-251 FTTENGMLKTFD
+251 IKNGMLQTFD

-285 SKQVINDSFN
+285 SKQVINDRFN

-317 SLKDTGKG
+317 SLKNTGKG

-345 NLLMKGYIK
+345 NLLTKGYIK

-384 KGVFMIDASKDFK
+384 KGVFVIDASKDFK

-404 LRDQDVQKMIDTFNA
+404 LREQDVQKMIDTFNA
-419 LKEIPYYSKMVSL
+419 YKEIPYYSKMVSL

-447 IASKQELEKDLFAL
+447 IAAKQESEKDLFAL

-473 KAYAPYFQVFK
+473 EAYAPYFRVFK
-484 ELKNMLFKKSDKEG
+484 ELKNTLFKKSDKEG

-505 CENIKELITQ
+505 CENIKELIIQ
-515 SLEYQTFHA
+515 SSEYQTFHA

-531 RLELF
+531 RLELL

-557 KVLKEFEKVGILDK
+557 KVLKEFEKIEILDK

-605 KLNPLKDKNKKANY
+605 ELTPLKDKNKKANY

-634 DLIPKNLIKQR
+634 DLIPKHLIKQR
-645 FFEKETKE
+645 FFEKEAKE
-653 LEALENALNE
+653 LEELENALNE

-669 EFIEEHSNEEG
+669 EFIEEHSSEEG

-695 LKNATDLED
+695 LKNATDPED
-704 KQILK
+704 EK
-709 TDLEDKQILKTDL
+709 
-722 EDKQIL
+722 IL
-728 KTALEWLEAKNK
+728 KTALELLEAKNK

-768 KDLIIKDKWLNSL
+768 KDLIIQDKWLKSL
-781 KNALENKIQKRINA
+781 KNALENKILKRINA
-795 FISTLNE
+795 FISALNG

>member
-1 MAIKKSELYSSLWAG
+1 
-16 ADSLRGGMDA
+16 
-26 SEYKN
+26 
-31 YVLNLL
+31 
-37 FLKYISDK
+37 
-45 AKNNM
+45 
-50 DSEIE
+50 
-55 VPQGCFYEDILALEG
+55 
-70 DKEIG
+70 
-75 DKLNKIIAKIAE
+75 
-87 RNDLKGVIDSVDFND
+87 
-102 NTKLGEGKAM
+102 
-112 MDTLS
+112 
-117 NLVKIFADLSLG
+117 
-129 AHGALDDD
+129 
-137 LLGDAY
+137 
-143 EYLMRH
+143 
-149 FASESG
+149 
-155 KSKGQFY
+155 
-162 TPSEVS
+162 
-168 LLLSLLLGI
+168 
-177 DENTRQ
+177 
-183 DKSIYDPTCGSG
+183 
-195 SLLLKASSLAGK
+195 
-207 KGLTIYGQEKDIST
+207 
-221 TALCKMNM
+221 MNM

-240 KGGFSTLSNPF
+240 KGGSSTLSNPF
-251 FTTENGMLKTFD
+251 FIKNGMLQTFD

-270 FSLKNWTDGLSIDPK
+270 FSLKNWTDGLTIDPK
-285 SKQVINDSFN
+285 SKQVINDHFN

-317 SLKDTGKG
+317 SLNPIGKG

-404 LRDQDVQKMIDTFNA
+404 LREQDVQKMIDTFNA
-419 LKEIPYYSKMVSL
+419 YKEIPYYSKMVSL

-473 KAYAPYFQVFK
+473 KAYDPYFQVFK
-484 ELKNMLFKKSDKEG
+484 ELKNTLFKKSDKEG

-505 CENIKELITQ
+505 CENIKDLITQ

-524 SVLSAFD
+524 SVLSAFESLD
-531 RLELF
+531 LF

-585 LQDDWFLL
+585 LQDDWFLI
-593 SFNGFRSAKELR
+593 SFNGFESAKELR

-625 VIQKTYYKS
+625 IVQKTYYKS

-645 FFEKETKE
+645 FFEKEAKE
-653 LEALENALNE
+653 LEELENALNE

-704 KQILK
+704 KE
-709 TDLEDKQILKTDL
+709 T
-722 EDKQIL
+722 L
-728 KTALEWLEAKNK
+728 KTALEYLEAKNK

-781 KNALENKIQKRINA
+781 KNALEDKIQKRINA
-795 FISTLNE
+795 FASALNE

>member
-45 AKNNM
+45 ARSNGF
-50 DSEIE
+50 SEIE

-112 MDTLS
+112 IDTLS

-240 KGGFSTLSNPF
+240 KGGSSTLSNPLF
-251 FTTENGMLKTFD
+251 IKNGMLQTFD

-285 SKQVINDSFN
+285 SKQVINDRFN

-317 SLKDTGKG
+317 SLNPTGKG

-345 NLLMKGYIK
+345 NLLLKGYIK

-369 PACVIVLDK
+369 PACVIILDK

-384 KGVFMIDASKDFK
+384 KGVFVIDASKDFK

-419 LKEIPYYSKMVSL
+419 YKEIPYYSKMVSL

-447 IASKQELEKDLFAL
+447 IASQQELEKDLFAL
-461 INSPSYLPKNEI
+461 INSHKASYLPKNEI
-473 KAYAPYFQVFK
+473 KAYDPYFQVLK
-484 ELKNMLFKKSDKEG
+484 ELKNTLFKKSDKEG

-505 CENIKELITQ
+505 CENIKDLITQ
-515 SLEYQTFHA
+515 SSEFQTFHA

-531 RLELF
+531 RLDLF

-549 TLIESVCS
+549 TLIESICS
-557 KVLKEFEKVGILDK
+557 KVLKEFEKVEILDK

-593 SFNGFRSAKELR
+593 SFNDFLSAKNLR
-605 KLNPLKDKNKKANY
+605 KLTPLKDKNKKANY
-619 LEEPDF
+619 LEKPDF

-653 LEALENALNE
+653 LEELENALNE
-663 KEALLD
+663 KEAHFD

-680 LFDGLKINESVLKKE
+680 LFYELKINESVLKKE
-695 LKNATDLED
+695 LKNATDSED
-704 KQILK
+704 KK
-709 TDLEDKQILKTDL
+709 
-722 EDKQIL
+722 IL
-728 KTALEWLEAKNK
+728 KTALELLEAKNK

-781 KNALENKIQKRINA
+781 KNALENKIQKRTNA
-795 FISTLNE
+795 FTSALNE
-802 IISSYSNSLLELDK
+802 IIQTYSNSLLELDK

-832 GLMG
+832 GIVV

>member
-45 AKNNM
+45 AKNNNF
-50 DSEIE
+50 SEIE

-75 DKLNKIIAKIAE
+75 DKLNKIIAKIAD

-129 AHGALDDD
+129 VHGALDDD

-207 KGLTIYGQEKDIST
+207 KGLTIYGQEKDNST
-221 TALCKMNM
+221 TALCRMNM
-229 ILHNSATADIA
+229 ILHNSTDADIA
-240 KGGFSTLSNPF
+240 KGGSSTLSNPL
-251 FTTENGMLKTFD
+251 FTTENGTLKTFD

-285 SKQVINDSFN
+285 SKQVINDRFN

-317 SLKDTGKG
+317 SLKNTGKG

-345 NLLMKGYIK
+345 NLLLKGYIK

-369 PACVIVLDK
+369 LACVIVLDK

-384 KGVFMIDASKDFK
+384 KGVFLIDASKDFK

-404 LRDQDVQKMIDTFNA
+404 LREQDVQKMIDTFNA
-419 LKEIPYYSKMVSL
+419 YKEIPYYSKMVSL
-432 EEISANDYNLNIPRY
+432 EEISANDYNLNIARY
-447 IASKQELEKDLFAL
+447 IAAKQESEKDLFAL

-473 KAYAPYFQVFK
+473 EAYAPYFQVFK
-484 ELKNMLFKKSDKEG
+484 ELKNTLFKKSDKEG

-531 RLELF
+531 RLDLF
-536 TTFNDLE
+536 ETFNHLE

-557 KVLKEFEKVGILDK
+557 KVSHEFEKVEILDK

-593 SFNGFRSAKELR
+593 SFNDFRSAKELR

-634 DLIPKNLIKQR
+634 DLIPKHLIKQR
-645 FFEKETKE
+645 FFEKEAKE
-653 LEALENALNE
+653 LEELENALNE
-663 KEALLD
+663 KEAD
-669 EFIEEHSNEEG
+669 FEWFIEEHSNEEG

-695 LKNATDLED
+695 LKNATDPED
-704 KQILK
+704 KK
-709 TDLEDKQILKTDL
+709 
-722 EDKQIL
+722 IL
-728 KTALEWLEAKNK
+728 KTALELLEAKNK

-763 EINEI
+763 KLGEI

-781 KNALENKIQKRINA
+781 KNALENKILKRINA
-795 FISTLNE
+795 FTSALNE
-802 IISSYSNSLLELDK
+802 IIQTYSNSLLELDK

>member
-45 AKNNM
+45 ARNNNF
-50 DSEIE
+50 SEIE

-75 DKLNKIIAKIAE
+75 DKLNKIIAKIAK
-87 RNDLKGVIDSVDFND
+87 RNDLEGVIDSVDFND

-207 KGLTIYGQEKDIST
+207 LGLTIYGQEKDIST
-221 TALCKMNM
+221 TALCRMNM
-229 ILHNSATADIA
+229 ILHHSADADIA
-240 KGGFSTLSNPF
+240 KGGSSTLSNPLF
-251 FTTENGMLKTFD
+251 IKNNMLQTFD

-285 SKQVINDSFN
+285 SKQVINDRFN

-317 SLKDTGKG
+317 SLKNTGKG
-325 AVILPHGVLFRGNAE
+325 AVILPHGVLFRGNTE

-345 NLLMKGYIK
+345 NLLLKGYIK

-419 LKEIPYYSKMVSL
+419 YKEIPYYSKMVSL

-461 INSPSYLPKNEI
+461 INSHKASYLPKNEI
-473 KAYAPYFQVFK
+473 EAYAPYFKVFK
-484 ELKNMLFKKSDKEG
+484 ELKNTLFKKSDKEG

-505 CENIKELITQ
+505 CENIKDLITQ
-515 SLEYQTFHA
+515 SSEFQAFHA

-531 RLELF
+531 RLDLF
-536 TTFNDLE
+536 ETFNDLE

-593 SFNGFRSAKELR
+593 SFNGFISAKGLRELT
-605 KLNPLKDKNKKANY
+605 PLKDKNKKANY

-634 DLIPKNLIKQR
+634 DLIPKHLIKQR

-653 LEALENALNE
+653 LEELENALNE
-663 KEALLD
+663 NEALLD

-695 LKNATDLED
+695 LKNATDSED
-704 KQILK
+704 K
-709 TDLEDKQILKTDL
+709 E
-722 EDKQIL
+722 IL
-728 KTALEWLEAKNK
+728 KTALELLEAKNK
-740 ALKMKNKAYEELEL
+740 ALKMKNKAHEELEL

-763 EINEI
+763 ELNEI

-795 FISTLNE
+795 FISALNE
-802 IISSYSNSLLELDK
+802 IIQTYSNSLLELDK

-832 GLMG
+832 GVVV

>member
-129 AHGALDDD
+129 THGALDDD

-195 SLLLKASSLAGK
+195 SLLLKASSLASK

-221 TALCKMNM
+221 TALCRMNM
-229 ILHNSATADIA
+229 ILHNSATADI
-240 KGGFSTLSNPF
+240 KGGSSTLSNPF
-251 FTTENGMLKTFD
+251 FIKNGMLQTFD

-285 SKQVINDSFN
+285 SKAVVGDSFN

-340 GVIRK
+340 AQIRK
-345 NLLMKGYIK
+345 NLLTKGYIK

-384 KGVFMIDASKDFK
+384 KGVFVIDASKDFK

-404 LRDQDVQKMIDTFNA
+404 LREQDVQKMIDTFNA
-419 LKEIPYYSKMVSL
+419 YKEIPYYSKMVSL

-473 KAYAPYFQVFK
+473 KAYDPYFQVFK
-484 ELKNMLFKKSDKEG
+484 ELKKHAFKKSDKEG

-524 SVLSAFD
+524 SVLSAFES
-531 RLELF
+531 LNLF
-536 TTFNDLE
+536 ETFNDLE

-585 LQDDWFLL
+585 LQDDWFLI
-593 SFNGFRSAKELR
+593 SFNGFESAKELR

-625 VIQKTYYKS
+625 IVQKTYYKS
-634 DLIPKNLIKQR
+634 DLIPKHLIKQR

-695 LKNATDLED
+695 LKNATDPED
-704 KQILK
+704 KE
-709 TDLEDKQILKTDL
+709 T
-722 EDKQIL
+722 L

-740 ALKMKNKAYEELEL
+740 ALKMKNKAHEELEL

-795 FISTLNE
+795 FASALNE

>member
-45 AKNNM
+45 ARSNTY
-50 DSEIE
+50 SEIE

-207 KGLTIYGQEKDIST
+207 NGLTIYGQEKDIST

-229 ILHNSATADIA
+229 ILHNSADADIA
-240 KGGFSTLSNPF
+240 KGGFSTLSDPL

-263 YVVANPP
+263 YVMANPP

-285 SKQVINDSFN
+285 SKQVINDRFN

-317 SLKDTGKG
+317 SLKNTGKG

-419 LKEIPYYSKMVSL
+419 YKEIPYYSKMVSL
-432 EEISANDYNLNIPRY
+432 EEISTNDYNLNIPRY
-447 IASKQELEKDLFAL
+447 IAAKQESEKDLFAL
-461 INSPSYLPKNEI
+461 INSHKASYLPKNEI
-473 KAYAPYFQVFK
+473 KAYDPYFRVFK
-484 ELKNMLFKKSDKEG
+484 ELKNTLFKKSDKEG
-498 YYALKTE
+498 YYALKTG

-515 SLEYQTFHA
+515 SSEFQTFHA
-524 SVLSAFD
+524 SVLSVFD
-531 RLELF
+531 RLNLF
-536 TTFNDLE
+536 ETFNHLE

-557 KVLKEFEKVGILDK
+557 KVLYEFEKVEILDK

-593 SFNGFRSAKELR
+593 SFNGFISAKELR

-625 VIQKTYYKS
+625 IIQKTYYKS

-653 LEALENALNE
+653 LEELENALNE
-663 KEALLD
+663 KEANFE

-695 LKNATDLED
+695 LKNATDSED
-704 KQILK
+704 K
-709 TDLEDKQILKTDL
+709 E
-722 EDKQIL
+722 IL

-740 ALKMKNKAYEELEL
+740 ALKMKNKAHEELEL

-763 EINEI
+763 KLNEI
-768 KDLIIKDKWLNSL
+768 KDLIIQDKWLNSL
-781 KNALENKIQKRINA
+781 KNALENKILKRINA
-795 FISTLNE
+795 FISALNG
-802 IISSYSNSLLELDK
+802 IIQTYSNGLLELDK

>member
-45 AKNNM
+45 ARNNNF
-50 DSEIE
+50 SEIE

-195 SLLLKASSLAGK
+195 SLLLKASSLAGE

-240 KGGFSTLSNPF
+240 KGGSSTLSNPL

-295 RFEDG
+295 RFEYG

-317 SLKDTGKG
+317 SLKNTGKG

-345 NLLMKGYIK
+345 NLLLKGYIK

-384 KGVFMIDASKDFK
+384 KGVFLIDASKDFK

-447 IASKQELEKDLFAL
+447 IAAKQESEKDLFAL
-461 INSPSYLPKNEI
+461 INSHKASYLPKNEI
-473 KAYAPYFQVFK
+473 KAYAPYFRVFK
-484 ELKNMLFKKSDKEG
+484 ELKNTLFKRSDKEG

-531 RLELF
+531 RLELL

-557 KVLKEFEKVGILDK
+557 KVLKEFEKVEILDK

-585 LQDDWFLL
+585 LQDDWFLI

-625 VIQKTYYKS
+625 IIQKTYYKS

-645 FFEKETKE
+645 FFEKEAKE
-653 LEALENALNE
+653 LEELENALNE

-669 EFIEEHSNEEG
+669 EFIEEHSSEEG

-695 LKNATDLED
+695 LKNATDPED
-704 KQILK
+704 K
-709 TDLEDKQILKTDL
+709 E
-722 EDKQIL
+722 IL
-728 KTALEWLEAKNK
+728 KTALELLEAKNK

-781 KNALENKIQKRINA
+781 KNALENKIQKRTNA
-795 FISTLNE
+795 FISALNE
-802 IISSYSNSLLELDK
+802 IIQTYSNSLLELDK

-825 LEHLKDL
+825 LKHLKDL

>member
-45 AKNNM
+45 ARSNM

-112 MDTLS
+112 IDTLS

-195 SLLLKASSLAGK
+195 SLLLKASSLAVK

-240 KGGFSTLSNPF
+240 KGGSSTLSNPF

-345 NLLMKGYIK
+345 NLLLKGYIK

-378 ENAHAR
+378 ENACAR

-419 LKEIPYYSKMVSL
+419 YKEIPYYSKMVSL

-447 IASKQELEKDLFAL
+447 IAAKQELEKDLFAL

-484 ELKNMLFKKSDKEG
+484 ELKNTLFKKSDKEG

-505 CENIKELITQ
+505 CENIKDYITQ

-524 SVLSAFD
+524 SVLSAFESLD
-531 RLELF
+531 LF

-585 LQDDWFLL
+585 LQDDWFLI
-593 SFNGFRSAKELR
+593 SFNGFESAKELR

-625 VIQKTYYKS
+625 IIQKTYYKS

-645 FFEKETKE
+645 FFEKELIE

-695 LKNATDLED
+695 LKNA
-704 KQILK
+704 
-709 TDLEDKQILKTDL
+709 TDL

-832 GLMG
+832 GIVV

>member
-45 AKNNM
+45 ARNNSF
-50 DSEIE
+50 SEIE

-87 RNDLKGVIDSVDFND
+87 RNKLEGVIDSVDFND

-221 TALCKMNM
+221 TALCRMNM

-240 KGGFSTLSNPF
+240 KGGSSTLSDPL

-285 SKQVINDSFN
+285 SKQIINDHFN

-317 SLKDTGKG
+317 SLKNTGKG

-345 NLLMKGYIK
+345 NLLLKGYIK

-378 ENAHAR
+378 ENARAR

-419 LKEIPYYSKMVSL
+419 YKEIPYYSKMVSL
-432 EEISANDYNLNIPRY
+432 EEISANDYNLNIARY
-447 IASKQELEKDLFAL
+447 IAAKPESEKDLFAL
-461 INSPSYLPKNEI
+461 INSHKASYLPKNEI
-473 KAYAPYFQVFK
+473 ETYAPYFKVFK
-484 ELKNMLFKKSDKEG
+484 ELKNTLFKKSDKEG

-515 SLEYQTFHA
+515 SSEYQTFHA

-531 RLELF
+531 RLDLF
-536 TTFNDLE
+536 ETFEHLE

-557 KVLKEFEKVGILDK
+557 RVLYEFEKIEILDK

-593 SFNGFRSAKELR
+593 SFNDFRSAKELR
-605 KLNPLKDKNKKANY
+605 KLTPLKDKNKKANY

-634 DLIPKNLIKQR
+634 DLIPKHLIKQR

-663 KEALLD
+663 KEANFE

-695 LKNATDLED
+695 LKNATDPED
-704 KQILK
+704 EK
-709 TDLEDKQILKTDL
+709 
-722 EDKQIL
+722 IL

-763 EINEI
+763 ELGEI
-768 KDLIIKDKWLNSL
+768 KDLIIQDKWLNSL

-795 FISTLNE
+795 FISVLNE

>member
-45 AKNNM
+45 ARSNM

-112 MDTLS
+112 TDTLS

-240 KGGFSTLSNPF
+240 KGGSSTLSNPNF
-251 FTTENGMLKTFD
+251 IKNGMLQTFD

-285 SKQVINDSFN
+285 SKQVINDHFN

-340 GVIRK
+340 AQIRK

-384 KGVFMIDASKDFK
+384 KGVFVIDASKDFK

-404 LRDQDVQKMIDTFNA
+404 LREQDVQKMIDTFNA
-419 LKEIPYYSKMVSL
+419 YKEIPYYSKMVSL
-432 EEISANDYNLNIPRY
+432 EEISANDYNLNIPCY
-447 IASKQELEKDLFAL
+447 IAAKQELEKDLFAL

-473 KAYAPYFQVFK
+473 KAYDPYFQVFK
-484 ELKNMLFKKSDKEG
+484 ELKNTLFKKSDKEG

-505 CENIKELITQ
+505 CENIKDLITQ

-531 RLELF
+531 RLELS

-585 LQDDWFLL
+585 LQDDWFLI
-593 SFNGFRSAKELR
+593 SFNGFISAKELR

-709 TDLEDKQILKTDL
+709 T
-722 EDKQIL
+722 
-728 KTALEWLEAKNK
+728 ALEWLEAKNK

-795 FISTLNE
+795 FISALNG

>member
-45 AKNNM
+45 AKNNNF
-50 DSEIE
+50 SQIE

-112 MDTLS
+112 IDTLS

-207 KGLTIYGQEKDIST
+207 EGLTIYGQEKDIST

-240 KGGFSTLSNPF
+240 KGGSSTLSNPF
-251 FTTENGMLKTFD
+251 FIKNGMLKTFD

-345 NLLMKGYIK
+345 NLLTKGYIK

-378 ENAHAR
+378 ENARAR

-404 LRDQDVQKMIDTFNA
+404 LREQDVQKMIDTFNA
-419 LKEIPYYSKMVSL
+419 YKEIPYYSKMVSL

-447 IASKQELEKDLFAL
+447 IAAKQELEKDLFAL

-473 KAYAPYFQVFK
+473 KAYDPYFQVFK
-484 ELKNMLFKKSDKEG
+484 ELKNTLFKKSDKEG

-531 RLELF
+531 RLELS

-549 TLIESVCS
+549 TLIESVCQ

-585 LQDDWFLL
+585 LQDDWFLI
-593 SFNGFRSAKELR
+593 SFNGFESAKELR
-605 KLNPLKDKNKKANY
+605 KLTPLKDKNKKANY

-625 VIQKTYYKS
+625 IVQKTYYKS

-653 LEALENALNE
+653 LEELENALNE

-695 LKNATDLED
+695 LKNATDLEYEE
-704 KQILK
+704 
-709 TDLEDKQILKTDL
+709 T
-722 EDKQIL
+722 L

-781 KNALENKIQKRINA
+781 KNALENKILKRINA
-795 FISTLNE
+795 FTSTLNE

>member
-45 AKNNM
+45 ARNNNF
-50 DSEIE
+50 SEIE

-207 KGLTIYGQEKDIST
+207 NGLTIYGQEKDIST
-221 TALCKMNM
+221 TALCRMNM

-240 KGGFSTLSNPF
+240 KGGSSTLSNPF
-251 FTTENGMLKTFD
+251 FIKNNMLQTFD

-317 SLKDTGKG
+317 SLKNTGKG

-340 GVIRK
+340 AQIRK
-345 NLLMKGYIK
+345 NLLLKGYIK

-378 ENAHAR
+378 ENARAR

-404 LRDQDVQKMIDTFNA
+404 LREQDVQKMIDTFNA

-432 EEISANDYNLNIPRY
+432 EEISANDYNLNIPCY
-447 IASKQELEKDLFAL
+447 IAAKQESEKDLFAL
-461 INSPSYLPKNEI
+461 INSHKASYLPKNEI
-473 KAYAPYFQVFK
+473 ETYAPYFQVFK
-484 ELKNMLFKKSDKEG
+484 ELKNTLFKKSDKEG

-531 RLELF
+531 RLDLF
-536 TTFNDLE
+536 ETFNDLE
-543 PGFNPK
+543 LGFNPK

-557 KVLKEFEKVGILDK
+557 KVLKVFEKVGILDK

-585 LQDDWFLL
+585 LQDDWFLI
-593 SFNGFRSAKELR
+593 SFNGFESAKELR
-605 KLNPLKDKNKKANY
+605 KLTPLKDKNKKANY

-625 VIQKTYYKS
+625 IIQKTYYKS

-645 FFEKETKE
+645 FFEKEAKE
-653 LEALENALNE
+653 LEELENALNE

-709 TDLEDKQILKTDL
+709 T
-722 EDKQIL
+722 
-728 KTALEWLEAKNK
+728 ALEWLEAKNK

-754 KAFHQYKNL
+754 KAFHKYKNL
-763 EINEI
+763 ELGEI
-768 KDLIIKDKWLNSL
+768 RDLIIKDKWLNSL
-781 KNALENKIQKRINA
+781 KNALENKILKRINA
-795 FISTLNE
+795 FTSALNE

-832 GLMG
+832 GLMGW

>member
-45 AKNNM
+45 ARSNM

-75 DKLNKIIAKIAE
+75 DKLNKIIAKIAK
-87 RNDLKGVIDSVDFND
+87 RNELEGVIDSVDFND

-112 MDTLS
+112 TDTLS

-143 EYLMRH
+143 EYLVRH

-221 TALCKMNM
+221 TALCKMNT
-229 ILHNSATADIA
+229 ILHNSATAVIA
-240 KGGFSTLSNPF
+240 KGGSSTLSNPF
-251 FTTENGMLKTFD
+251 FIKNGMLQTFD

-285 SKQVINDSFN
+285 SKQVINDRFN

-317 SLKDTGKG
+317 SLKNTGKG

-345 NLLMKGYIK
+345 NLLLKGYIK

-378 ENAHAR
+378 ENARAR

-447 IASKQELEKDLFAL
+447 IASQQESEKDLFAL

-473 KAYAPYFQVFK
+473 EAYASYFQVFK
-484 ELKNMLFKKSDKEG
+484 ELKNALFKKSDKEG
-498 YYALKTE
+498 YYALKTG

-515 SLEYQTFHA
+515 SSEFQTFHA
-524 SVLSAFD
+524 SVLNAFD

-536 TTFNDLE
+536 TTFTNLE

-557 KVLKEFEKVGILDK
+557 KVLKEFEKVEILDK
-571 YGVYQLFKDYYNEV
+571 YGAYQLFKDYYNEV

-593 SFNGFRSAKELR
+593 SFNGFISAKELR
-605 KLNPLKDKNKKANY
+605 ELTPLKDKNKKANY

-653 LEALENALNE
+653 LEELENALNE

-680 LFDGLKINESVLKKE
+680 LFYELKINESVLKKE
-695 LKNATDLED
+695 LKNATDSED
-704 KQILK
+704 EK
-709 TDLEDKQILKTDL
+709 
-722 EDKQIL
+722 IL
-728 KTALEWLEAKNK
+728 KTALERLEAKNK

-763 EINEI
+763 ELNEI

-781 KNALENKIQKRINA
+781 KNALENKILKRINA
-795 FISTLNE
+795 FASALNE

-832 GLMG
+832 GIVV